1 MDTVKT
7 ISSQVER
14 LPLKLQEEVL
24 HFVRHLVVR
33 NRRETSGK
41 ERGSDTV
48 PLRRSILELRGLGK
62 HLWKDTSVRQYINA
76 ERDAWDG

>member
-7 ISSQVER
+7 ISAQVER
-14 LPLKLQEEVL
+14 LPLRLQEEVL

-33 NRRETSGK
+33 NRIEAIGK
-41 ERGSDTV
+41 VCGNE
-48 PLRRSILELRGLGK
+48 PEKPRRSIMELRGLGK
-62 HLWKDTSVRQYINA
+62 ELWKDTSAKEHINA